1 MVCLPRCKSQI
12 RLTTRSRRSRWD
24 VKRMYWSV
32 HILTVGYIFGTE
44 LAGTVHMD
52 TKKEKSKILKTPK
65 TNHKWS
71 IAPRLRRRAEWTR
84 QLFLNTPPAP
94 TPALA
99 RTNKTRIRPW
109 NLVGRAKGAAPTT
122 RFAQKQIHA
131 ETRPYVVTHIIFSP
145 HDAHLGSSSLHDPA
159 DHQRSGPPLSSL
171 LLLMFFLHLAARQP
185 RLSRDHPFSPLF
197 SPSCACAAKQPTT
210 HASCSLWGSVPGIPI
225 G

>member
-1 MVCLPRCKSQI
+1 MCGNGLSASLQVPNTSYYSLSALALGRETHVLVCTYTDGGLHP
-12 RLTTRSRRSRWD
+12 W
-24 VKRMYWSV
+24 
-32 HILTVGYIFGTE
+32 HGTCRYSTH
-44 LAGTVHMD
+44 GH
-52 TKKEKSKILKTPK
+52 KKEKSKILKTPK

-197 SPSCACAAKQPTT
+197 FAFLRVRRKTAHHPRFM
-210 HASCSLWGSVPGIPI
+210 
-225 G
+225 